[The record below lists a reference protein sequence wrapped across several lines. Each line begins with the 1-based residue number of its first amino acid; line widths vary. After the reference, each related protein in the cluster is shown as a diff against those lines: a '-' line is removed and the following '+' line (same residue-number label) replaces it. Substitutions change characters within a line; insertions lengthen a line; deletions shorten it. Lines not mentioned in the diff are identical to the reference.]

1 MKPTI
6 SQTTAL
12 CLGAAKG
19 SAYAGLAAT
28 ALLVIAHFF
37 NTAISWLYAVFYAV
51 FTVFYTL
58 AAWVLYS
65 KLVDEIKYTVKISP
79 K

>member
-6 SQTTAL
+6 SQTTAM

-19 SAYAGLAAT
+19 STYAGLAAT
-28 ALLVIAHFF
+28 VLLIVAHFF
-37 NTAISWLYAVFYAV
+37 NPAISWLYVV

-65 KLVDEIKYTVKISP
+65 KLVDEIKNLKR
-79 K
+79 